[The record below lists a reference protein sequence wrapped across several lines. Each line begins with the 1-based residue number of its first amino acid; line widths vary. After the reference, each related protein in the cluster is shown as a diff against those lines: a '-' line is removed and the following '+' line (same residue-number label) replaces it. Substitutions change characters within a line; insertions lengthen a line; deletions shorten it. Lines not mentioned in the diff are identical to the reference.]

1 MKTMASKG
9 HERGLERFF
18 GPLEAKIMTILWNE
32 PDLYIKDVTQRLEKQ
47 GKPVSFNTVM
57 TIMNRLV
64 DKGALNKTSAGRAS
78 RYSPVESREHFVEN
92 RSRELS
98 QELLEDFGPL
108 VVSHM
113 FDALEEVDP
122 KILAELE
129 QKIHSLKRG
138 K

>member
-1 MKTMASKG
+1 MSEKG

-18 GPLEAKIMTILWNE
+18 GPLEAKIMTILWDE
-32 PDLYIKDVTQRLEKQ
+32 PGPGLHIKDVTQRLEKQ

-64 DKGALNKTSAGRAS
+64 DKGALRKSSAGRAS
-78 RYSPVESREHFVEN
+78 LYSPAESRADFVEN

-98 QELLEDFGPL
+98 QELIEDFGPL

-113 FDALEEVDP
+113 FDALEEADP
-122 KILAELE
+122 KLLDALE

>member
-1 MKTMASKG
+1 MSTRG

-18 GPLEAKIMTILWNE
+18 GPLEAKIMTILWAE
-32 PDLYIKDVTQRLEKQ
+32 PDLYIKDVTSRLEKES
-47 GKPVSFNTVM
+47 KPISFNTVM
-57 TIMNRLV
+57 TVMNRLV
-64 DKGALNKTSAGRAS
+64 DKGALRKTAAGRAS
-78 RYSPVESREHFVEN
+78 RYSPVQSREDFVES

-113 FDALEEVDP
+113 FDALEEADP
-122 KILAELE
+122 ELLEELE